1 MITIVVAAS
10 LNNVIGDKNRL
21 IWRQSSD
28 LKRFKQITLNKTV
41 IMGRKTFESI
51 GRPLPN
57 RRNIIISR
65 QKNEIDGCEIV
76 SSIEEALTKDSDIYI
91 LGGGEIYEKTIHLA
105 DKILLTLIHSEFEG
119 DTFFP
124 EIDSSWKKISEEH
137 FKSDSMNEYDYSFIE
152 YSKI

>member
-1 MITIVVAAS
+1 
-10 LNNVIGDKNRL
+10 
-21 IWRQSSD
+21 
-28 LKRFKQITLNKTV
+28 
-41 IMGRKTFESI
+41 MGRKTFESI